1 MEGSAEAFVSP
12 SAKAGCQVLLR
23 LPGMG
28 NWIPTSLS
36 YWWEAVPGK
45 RGLKH
50 MQECTSESSRLDP

>member
-36 YWWEAVPGK
+36 Y
-45 RGLKH
+45 
-50 MQECTSESSRLDP
+50 